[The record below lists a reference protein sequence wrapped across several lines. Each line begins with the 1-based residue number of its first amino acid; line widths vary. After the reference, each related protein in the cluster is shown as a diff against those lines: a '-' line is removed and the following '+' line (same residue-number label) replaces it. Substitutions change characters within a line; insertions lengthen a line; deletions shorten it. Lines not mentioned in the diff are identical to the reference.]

1 VRLVLLGSPGA
12 GKGTQARMLEK
23 RLNVPQVASGDLLR
37 AAVRNRTALG
47 VEAKRYMDKG
57 ALVPD
62 ELVLKFIE
70 ERLNQPDA
78 GSGFILDGFP
88 RTVDQAETLTAML
101 KAGGHQQLDKVFAIT
116 VPDDEIVKRISGR
129 RTCKNCGA
137 MYHLIYDPPRNF
149 NLCNSCNGELYQ
161 RDDDAEDT
169 VRMRLEVY
177 AATMRPLLEYYGRAG
192 LLSQIDGIG
201 RPEEIQQR
209 IVNALGN
216 AGAVAKVKADA
227 KVKVQDK
234 VEAEAKV
241 KD

>member
-1 VRLVLLGSPGA
+1 MRLVLLGPPGA

-23 RLNVPQVASGDLLR
+23 RLGAPQVASGDLLR
-37 AAVRNRTALG
+37 TAVRSRTALG

-62 ELVLKFIE
+62 ELVLKLVE
-70 ERLNQPDA
+70 ERLSQPDA
-78 GSGFILDGFP
+78 ASGFILDGFP
-88 RTVDQAETLTAML
+88 RTVAQAETLSAML
-101 KAGGHQQLDKVFAIT
+101 KTGAPRQLDKVIAIM

-137 MYHLIYDPPRNF
+137 MYHLIYDPPRNH

-169 VRMRLEVY
+169 VRMRLDVY
-177 AATMRPLLEYYGRAG
+177 AATMRPLLEYYERAG
-192 LLSQIDGIG
+192 LLKQIDGIG

-209 IVNALGN
+209 IVEALGP
-216 AGAVAKVKADA
+216 AGAAAKGKSA
-227 KVKVQDK
+227 
-234 VEAEAKV
+234 
-241 KD
+241 

>member
-1 VRLVLLGSPGA
+1 MRVVLLGPPGA

-23 RLNVPQVASGDLLR
+23 RLSAPQVASGDLLR
-37 AAVRNRTALG
+37 AAVRSRTALG

-62 ELVLKFIE
+62 ELVLKLIE
-70 ERLNQPDA
+70 ERLRKPDA
-78 GSGFILDGFP
+78 ASGFILDGFP
-88 RTVDQAETLTAML
+88 RTVAQAETLSTML
-101 KAGGHQQLDKVFAIT
+101 KGRGFQQVDKVIAII

-137 MYHLIYDPPRNF
+137 MYHLIYDPPRNH
-149 NLCNSCNGELYQ
+149 NLCNSCNSELYQ

-177 AATMRPLLEYYGRAG
+177 AATMRPLLEYYERAG

-209 IVNALGN
+209 IVDALGDR
-216 AGAVAKVKADA
+216 GAMAKAAAKAKARD
-227 KVKVQDK
+227 
-234 VEAEAKV
+234 
-241 KD
+241 